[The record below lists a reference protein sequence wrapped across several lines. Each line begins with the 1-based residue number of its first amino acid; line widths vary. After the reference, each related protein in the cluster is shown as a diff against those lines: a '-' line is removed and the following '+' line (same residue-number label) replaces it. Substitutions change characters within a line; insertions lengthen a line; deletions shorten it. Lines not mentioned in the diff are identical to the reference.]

1 MLESHYAGVPDEF
14 TEKCKGLE
22 VRLRKLAENGRL
34 AHDACQMIGWLLN
47 DLHNADGFK
56 KIAEKCA
63 AEGDSDEVAKW
74 EKGFRDIMKRIE
86 GSEIPK
92 IVKFLSKNNG

>member
-1 MLESHYAGVPDEF
+1 MLESHYNGVPDEL

-22 VRLRKLAENGRL
+22 VRLRKLSENGRF

-56 KIAEKCA
+56 DIIDKCI
-63 AEGDSDEVAKW
+63 AEGDNEVAKW
-74 EKGFRDIMKRIE
+74 EDGFKKIIERIE
-86 GSEIPK
+86 NSEIPK
-92 IVKFLSKNNG
+92 IVKFLNENE